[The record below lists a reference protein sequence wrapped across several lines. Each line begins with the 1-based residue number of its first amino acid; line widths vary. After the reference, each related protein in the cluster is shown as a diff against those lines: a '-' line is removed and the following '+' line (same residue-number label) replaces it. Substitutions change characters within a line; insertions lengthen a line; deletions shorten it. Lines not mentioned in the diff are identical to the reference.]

1 MEINK
6 QFDQSKSRM
15 IKNNSTKTLNTDG
28 RWNDLYSLVNKFNK
42 G

>member
-15 IKNNSTKTLNTDG
+15 IKNNSAKSFNTDG
-28 RWNDLYSLVNKFNK
+28 RWNDLYSLVFLNNI